1 MIEDVSSL
9 DILIRKEA
17 DQMLYEKGL
26 FALLRNYGTPHIT
39 GSYDLELMTWRDLDI
54 YLESNTISEAEFFDL
69 GKKLVILFDPVKMS
83 YRNERKAATV
93 GLPSGLYWGIYLG
106 DERRGAWKMDI
117 WTMDTEELGRRIKFC
132 ADIKSRLTAE
142 TRKAIIEI
150 KSQCWKNPAYRR
162 SFSSTDIYTAVL
174 DHRITGMQEFE
185 NYLRN
190 PEFHKP

>member
-54 YLESNTISEAEFFDL
+54 YLESNTISEAEFFEL
-69 GKKLVILFDPVKMS
+69 GKELVNLLDPVKMS
-83 YRNERKAATV
+83 YRNERRAATV

-106 DERRGAWKMDI
+106 DERRGAWKIDI
-117 WTMDTEELGRRIKFC
+117 WTMETEELGQRIKFC
-132 ADIKSRLTAE
+132 TNIKSRLTPD
-142 TRKAIIEI
+142 TKKAIMEI
-150 KSQCWKNPAYRR
+150 KSQCWTNPAYRR

-185 NYLRN
+185 NYLRDLI
-190 PEFHKP
+190 P